1 MGEISVETSIDRVR
15 EFLILSTCRSFIP
28 KQFYYDRRVF
38 PERELDKGSIYIEA
52 EDKATLERIREISF
66 VITKEVLGIIYE
78 SKSGNTKLKWR
89 QLREGYGKLT
99 GTASG
104 NSLTNLIE
112 AGIISRSYVEA
123 EASKQEDAGATVTGE
138 KLNT

>member
-28 KQFYYDRRVF
+28 RQFYYDRRVF
-38 PERELDKGSIYIEA
+38 PERELDKGSIYVEA
-52 EDKATLERIREISF
+52 EDKATLDKIRDISF

-89 QLREGYGKLT
+89 QLKEGYGKLT

-123 EASKQEDAGATVTGE
+123 EASKQAEGGEAGTEGKA
-138 KLNT
+138 